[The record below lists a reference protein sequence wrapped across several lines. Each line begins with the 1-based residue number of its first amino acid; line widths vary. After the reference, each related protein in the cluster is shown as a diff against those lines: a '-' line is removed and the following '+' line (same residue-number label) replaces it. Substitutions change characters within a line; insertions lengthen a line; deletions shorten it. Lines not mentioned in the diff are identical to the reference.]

1 MYLSTRGIVFR
12 QTKYSDT
19 SLVVSIFTEQL
30 GLRPYIVKGARG
42 PKAKTKAV
50 LFQPLTLLNMVV
62 DQQDRRNLNYIREA
76 NLAYHYQT
84 IHKEI
89 RKSSIL
95 LFLNELLTKSIQEE
109 SVNPEMFRYIYE
121 HLVLLDN
128 TPDIPGHYH
137 LAFALHLTRFLGFFP
152 QGNYLGDRS
161 VFDLEEGSFV
171 TGIPLHD
178 QYISGN
184 NCLYF
189 NELIQIAPSDF
200 SGMIIPSSARND
212 LLAKIIRYY
221 QLHLP
226 LQGEFKSPAIL
237 HEVLQK

>member
-1 MYLSTRGIVFR
+1 MYLTTRGIVFR
-12 QTKYSDT
+12 QTRYSDT

-30 GLRPYIVKGARG
+30 GLRPYIVKGVRG

-76 NLAYHYQT
+76 NLAYHYQS
-84 IHKEI
+84 IHKDI

-95 LFLNELLTKSIQEE
+95 FFLNELMTKSIQEE
-109 SVNPEMFRYIYE
+109 SVNPEMFRYIFE
-121 HLVLLDN
+121 HLVLLDC

-152 QGNYLGDRS
+152 QGTYLDARS
-161 VFDLEEGSFV
+161 IFDLEEGSFN
-171 TGIPLHD
+171 TKKPLHD
-178 QYISGN
+178 NYVSEN
-184 NCLYF
+184 NCSYF
-189 NELIQIAPSDF
+189 NELIRTVPGNFTGIVLPPAVRD
-200 SGMIIPSSARND
+200 D
-212 LLAKIIRYY
+212 LLSKILRYY
-221 QLHLP
+221 HLHLP

-237 HEVLQK
+237 HEVLHK

>member
-1 MYLSTRGIVFR
+1 MFLSTRGIVFR
-12 QTKYSDT
+12 QTRYSDT

-42 PKAKTKAV
+42 PKSKTKVV

-84 IHKEI
+84 IHKDI

-95 LFLNELLTKSIQEE
+95 FFLNELLTKSIQEE
-109 SVNPEMFRYIYE
+109 SVNPDMFRYIYE
-121 HLVLLDN
+121 HLVLLDS
-128 TPDIPGHYH
+128 TPDIPGHFH
-137 LAFALHLTRFLGFFP
+137 IAFALHLTRFMGFFP
-152 QGNYLGDRS
+152 QGTYLGAHS
-161 VFDLEEGSFV
+161 IFDLEEGSFITAKPLHEQYV
-171 TGIPLHD
+171 TGT
-178 QYISGN
+178 S
-184 NCLYF
+184 CLYL
-189 NELIQIAPSDF
+189 NELMKTAPGNF
-200 SGMIIPSSARND
+200 SGITFPPSVRND
-212 LLAKIIRYY
+212 LLSKILRYY

-226 LQGEFKSPAIL
+226 IQGEFKSPAIL